1 MPWKFGDHCLLP
13 VLKALSIVVVWL
25 FEPLSSKIKSTKCLV
40 WAIHENLLPWKIYNP
55 LYCTNLPPPTHTQ
68 LNEPNYQG
76 LVVNHYLF
84 TSWPDHGVPEYATA
98 LIGFIRRV
106 RARFNPEKAPL
117 LVHCSAGVGRTGTFI
132 VLDTMLERIKEQSS
146 VNVYQTL
153 QDIRFKRAKMV
164 QTQVSTHT
172 QLSHTV

>member
-1 MPWKFGDHCLLP
+1 M
-13 VLKALSIVVVWL
+13 
-25 FEPLSSKIKSTKCLV
+25 
-40 WAIHENLLPWKIYNP
+40 
-55 LYCTNLPPPTHTQ
+55 
-68 LNEPNYQG
+68 
-76 LVVNHYLF
+76 NHYLF

-153 QDIRFKRAKMV
+153 QDIRLKRAKMV
-164 QTQVSTHT
+164 QTQVSVHAAYPHCIATIDWSITIVVNVQFQLHFDSAMLCLISTLFRAQIVHFLET
-172 QLSHTV
+172 QRGLLVLNQACLQSYL